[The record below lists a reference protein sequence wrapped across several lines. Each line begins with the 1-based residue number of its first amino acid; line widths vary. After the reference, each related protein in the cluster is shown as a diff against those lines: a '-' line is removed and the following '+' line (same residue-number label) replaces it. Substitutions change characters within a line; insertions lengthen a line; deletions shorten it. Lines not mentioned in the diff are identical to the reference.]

1 MAAGLHRGGCGSGG
15 RRRRRPGNSSKPISL
30 PFLAG
35 NNGEHD
41 GLFTGYFEITLNG
54 SRKRGGPYQ
63 TPLYRRPP
71 EPNRHTR
78 AEIEDGALAG
88 KGLELVWVDDPVDAF
103 FLEIQGSGRVNLP
116 DGTIMRVGY
125 DGQNGKPYVPVGRLL
140 IERGELPRDK
150 VTMAAIRRWMG
161 ENPKK
166 GAALRRENPS
176 YVFFREISGEGPI
189 GAQQVPLIA
198 GRSLAVD
205 RAFIPLGMP
214 IWIDVQQRFAPHD
227 TIRRLVVAQDTG
239 GAIKGPVRGDLFWGH
254 GKEAASGA
262 GAMNARGRYYLLL
275 PKSRGG
281 PARAGV
287 LIRTEWRIDK
297 AGRQSLCCRSA
308 NEVCEN
314 ARYGARRA
322 AGDLPGRSVPAQR
335 RFRGGTSCWRR
346 PAARWRCRARRPAAA
361 SRPIIR
367 ATAPTRR
374 RSRAGSSTLLPVTST
389 SSRHRAPAPAW
400 SRCITPRCS
409 PTSRRCARAP
419 RNWPPGPT
427 NSSRSWS
434 MCAA

>member
-1 MAAGLHRGGCGSGG
+1 MTALARRIPWIILALAALFAAVAAGYRLLVPRPPPEPLLTLAPARFNALSGWGEDRVAAALPALLRSCKKLLAKSDDAVVAARKKSLNFGTVADWRPVCTAAASVPAGDEMAARQFFEA
-15 RRRRRPGNSSKPISL
+15 NFA

-35 NNGEHD
+35 NNGEPD

-63 TPLYRRPP
+63 TPLYRRPA
-71 EPNRHTR
+71 EVNRHTR

-88 KGLELVWVDDPVDAF
+88 KGLELVWIDDPVAAF

-150 VTMAAIRRWMG
+150 VTMDAIRRWMA

-176 YVFFREISGEGPI
+176 YVFFREISGEGPL
-189 GAQQVPLIA
+189 GAQLVPLIA

-205 RAFIPLGMP
+205 RAFIPLGVP
-214 IWIDVQQRFAPHD
+214 IWIDVRQRFAPHD

-275 PKSRGG
+275 PKS
-281 PARAGV
+281 V
-287 LIRTEWRIDK
+287 
-297 AGRQSLCCRSA
+297 
-308 NEVCEN
+308 
-314 ARYGARRA
+314 
-322 AGDLPGRSVPAQR
+322 
-335 RFRGGTSCWRR
+335 
-346 PAARWRCRARRPAAA
+346 AARLGAI
-361 SRPIIR
+361 S
-367 ATAPTRR
+367 
-374 RSRAGSSTLLPVTST
+374 
-389 SSRHRAPAPAW
+389 
-400 SRCITPRCS
+400 
-409 PTSRRCARAP
+409 
-419 RNWPPGPT
+419 
-427 NSSRSWS
+427 
-434 MCAA
+434 